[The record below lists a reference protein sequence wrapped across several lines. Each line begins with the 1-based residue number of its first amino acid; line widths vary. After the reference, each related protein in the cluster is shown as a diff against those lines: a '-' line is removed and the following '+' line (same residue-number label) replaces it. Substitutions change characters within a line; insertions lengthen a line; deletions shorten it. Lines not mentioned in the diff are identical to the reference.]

1 MGRVLNSGELNPA
14 WWIRDGPHGGTKAG
28 TLTEGRCR
36 HVVEY
41 KAERDLHQ
49 ISFSNKNH
57 FFKTWNMN
65 LVRFF
70 FAVAI
75 CNGAT
80 AVLTAENQLPI
91 GYEVTQESP
100 PLPTVTQ
107 FVVSTHKKHTRKH
120 RKPPRRTRDP
130 LEGVIC
136 QDDIPT
142 GTFDYCATG
151 TITLT
156 PPFSPTTSGYT
167 VSPEYCTPNS
177 PVARIAT
184 TINSAEA
191 SWTATRASYASAAM
205 ESYLNRAWV
214 GVNQYNLD
222 LKNNLPRVGI
232 ALSGGGFRA
241 MLNGAGVLQAFSS
254 DANAINARTGGILQ
268 SSLYITGLS
277 GGAWLLGSWALNEY
291 PDMPTMV
298 GH

>member
-1 MGRVLNSGELNPA
+1 MVRVLNSGELNPA
-14 WWIRDGPHGGTKAG
+14 RWIRDGPHGGTKAG
-28 TLTEGRCR
+28 TLTEEKCR
-36 HVVEY
+36 HVVEH

-49 ISFSNKNH
+49 ICFLSENC
-57 FFKTWNMN
+57 FFKMWNMN

-75 CNGAT
+75 CNSAA
-80 AVLTAENQLPI
+80 AVLTQEKQQPL

-107 FVVSTHKKHTRKH
+107 FVATTHTKHTQKH

-142 GTFDYCATG
+142 GTFDYCDT
-151 TITLT
+151 TTTTLT

-167 VSPEYCTPNS
+167 VSSEYCTPNS

-205 ESYLNRAWV
+205 ETYLTRAWV

-254 DANAINARTGGILQ
+254 DVNATNARTGGILQ

-277 GGAWLLGSWALNEY
+277 GGAWLLGSWALNGY
-291 PDMPTMV
+291 PDIQTMV